1 MTNINL
7 NKIERYIDGKAD
19 EAEIKWVES
28 LFLNGEE
35 NPTLRSLLEK
45 DFAIM
50 LMDKSV
56 PVVDLSHNLDRIH
69 HIIRKSEIK
78 RRDSVGQKLIRI
90 YTKIAAILLLPVL
103 ILTGTGYW
111 YFNRETTQSIEPVVV
126 TTADRP
132 VFSTIYAPMGSR
144 VAFNLPDGSEGMLNS
159 GSRLTYSQP
168 FNTNRQIKMEG
179 EGWFDINRDDHHPFE
194 VSTGNTTLRVLGTS
208 FNISAYPSENYV
220 EVVLRNGKVEFR
232 DNNSSKI
239 ITMLPKDR
247 LVFQNGNIEKTITDP
262 EKFSAWTEGKLV
274 FRGDLMAEVGRRL
287 ERWYNVKVEIADRE
301 LEKYSFRGTFEDDKL
316 EDVLYYLS
324 MTSPIRYKI
333 SPRTI
338 LQNGSFEREKV
349 TIHYNEQQ

>member
-1 MTNINL
+1 MTNVNFD
-7 NKIERYIDGKAD
+7 KIERYIDGTAN
-19 EAEIKWVES
+19 EAETKWVES

-45 DFAIM
+45 DFVMM
-50 LMDKSV
+50 LQDKSV
-56 PVVDLSHNLDRIH
+56 PDVDLSHSLDRIH
-69 HIIRKSEIK
+69 HLIRKSEIK
-78 RRDSVGQKLIRI
+78 RRDSAAQKVIRI

-103 ILTGTGYW
+103 VLTGTGYW
-111 YFNRETTQSIEPVVV
+111 YFNRDTTESIEPVVV

-132 VFSTIYAPMGSR
+132 VFSTIFAPLGSR
-144 VAFNLPDGSEGMLNS
+144 VAFNLPDGSKGMLNS

-194 VSTGNTTLRVLGTS
+194 ISTGNSTLRVLGTS

-220 EVVLRNGKVEFR
+220 EVVLRNGRVEFR

-239 ITMLPKDR
+239 FTMLPKDR
-247 LVFQNGNIEKTITDP
+247 LVFQNGNIEKTTTDP
-262 EKFSAWTEGKLV
+262 DKYSAWTEGKLV

-287 ERWYNVKVEIADRE
+287 ERWYNIKVELADKE

-316 EDVLYYLS
+316 EDVLHYLS
-324 MTSPIRYKI
+324 MTSPISYKI
-333 SPRTI
+333 TPRRM
-338 LQNGSFEREKV
+338 LQNGSFEKEKV
-349 TIHYNEQQ
+349 TIYHSEQH